1 MGVAAMAA
9 FMGVRDAISTGAG
22 GVAASVA
29 MAAGGSPDAALNFG
43 DGAVLPYSLAK
54 VKAAPRGRA
63 SSWSSLLLLLGR
75 TRKLAKVRLLLAAGV
90 LLALVLLASP
100 VGPLIGWNHQPS
112 PSASS
117 PSRDGYMVLINTWRR
132 NSLLKKA
139 VAHYASCP
147 KTDAIHVVWSENDP
161 PPESLKTY
169 LRNII
174 MSRSRNSQK
183 PKLQFDLNEEDNL
196 NNRFKPINGLTND
209 AIFSVD
215 DDLLVPC
222 STLEFAF
229 TVWQTTPD
237 TMVGFVPRMHW
248 LDEEKNGVV
257 YYKYGG
263 WWSVWWTGT
272 YSMVLSKAAFFH
284 RKYLDMYTYKM
295 PSTIHDYVTRER
307 NCEDIAMSL
316 LVANVTQAPPI
327 WVKGKIH
334 EIGSYGISSLAG
346 HNKRRNNCLNDFISL
361 YGAVPLVSTNIK
373 AVDAQEEWFW

>member
-1 MGVAAMAA
+1 MLFSA
-9 FMGVRDAISTGAG
+9 FKILMVCNCIIKCYTTADFINYFHHQIIDSF
-22 GVAASVA
+22 
-29 MAAGGSPDAALNFG
+29 SPH
-43 DGAVLPYSLAK
+43 
-54 VKAAPRGRA
+54 
-63 SSWSSLLLLLGR
+63 
-75 TRKLAKVRLLLAAGV
+75 
-90 LLALVLLASP
+90 LVL
-100 VGPLIGWNHQPS
+100 VLIQV
-112 PSASS
+112 AYCTL
-117 PSRDGYMVLINTWRR
+117 RDGYMVLINTWRR

-248 LDEEKNGVV
+248 LDEEVSHLLFRVLHFVCNRLEDQVV
-257 YYKYGG
+257 
-263 WWSVWWTGT
+263 
-272 YSMVLSKAAFFH
+272 
-284 RKYLDMYTYKM
+284 
-295 PSTIHDYVTRER
+295 
-307 NCEDIAMSL
+307 
-316 LVANVTQAPPI
+316 
-327 WVKGKIH
+327 
-334 EIGSYGISSLAG
+334 
-346 HNKRRNNCLNDFISL
+346 DF
-361 YGAVPLVSTNIK
+361 
-373 AVDAQEEWFW
+373 

>member
-1 MGVAAMAA
+1 MKQRVRGGHPIPNCTTARAVAKSGDPIRSDLAETRGTPTLFDGAAAMAA
-9 FMGVRDAISTGAG
+9 FKGVRDATSTGAG

-43 DGAVLPYSLAK
+43 DGAVLPHSPAK

-75 TRKLAKVRLLLAAGV
+75 TRKIAKVRLVLAAGV
-90 LLALVLLASP
+90 LLTLVLLSSQ
-100 VGPLIGWNHQPS
+100 VGPLMGWNHQPS
-112 PSASS
+112 SSASS
-117 PSRDGYMVLINTWRR
+117 LSRYSLSVSKSSPSIEVVFRRHQVVIFIACCTLRDGYMVLINTWRR

-174 MSRSRNSQK
+174 VSRSKNSHK
-183 PKLQFDLNEEDNL
+183 PKFQFDLNEEDNL
-196 NNRFKPINGLTND
+196 NNRFNPINGLTND

-248 LDEEKNGVV
+248 LDEEVSHLLFFRVLHFVYNRLEDQVV
-257 YYKYGG
+257 
-263 WWSVWWTGT
+263 
-272 YSMVLSKAAFFH
+272 
-284 RKYLDMYTYKM
+284 
-295 PSTIHDYVTRER
+295 
-307 NCEDIAMSL
+307 
-316 LVANVTQAPPI
+316 
-327 WVKGKIH
+327 
-334 EIGSYGISSLAG
+334 
-346 HNKRRNNCLNDFISL
+346 DF
-361 YGAVPLVSTNIK
+361 
-373 AVDAQEEWFW
+373 